1 MDRMSHWALSKKVN
15 ECTGE
20 FIFPNG
26 YWLYKKT
33 SKCISFVELFLY
45 PSYLLS
51 FPVVQ
56 AVNKMLLNIKG
67 HKKEHVA
74 LKLFLF
80 LAVHL
85 NVKMTVKLQ
94 RCDFI
99 A

>member
-1 MDRMSHWALSKKVN
+1 MGTD
-15 ECTGE
+15 
-20 FIFPNG
+20 
-26 YWLYKKT
+26 YKKKI
-33 SKCISFVELFLY
+33 KCISFVELFLY

-56 AVNKMLLNIKG
+56 AVNKMLLNHKG

-94 RCDFI
+94 RCAFI